1 MKRKNVLRKDFYME
15 IAKTLNRF
23 VSIFLIVAMG
33 VAFFSGIRA
42 SEPDLRYTAD
52 DYFDER
58 QLMDIRI
65 QGTMG
70 LTQDDVDAVKAVE
83 GVADAVGSYS
93 ADVVCWSEDNQKVF
107 KVMADMGEKNRIDVI
122 EGRMPEKAGE
132 ILIDAGTM
140 ENHSFSIGDTITFES
155 GDDSDILDT
164 FSTDTF
170 EVVGIGS
177 SPEFITF
184 TRGSTTIGDG
194 ELDSF
199 GIVTEDSFVLDVYTK
214 IDVWVEDA
222 VDEICY
228 TAAYDDAVARVLE
241 QLEDTV
247 ADARCEARYEEIR
260 GEAQDAIDDARK
272 ELDDARAQADAEL
285 ADALATLESS
295 QQELEEGESTL
306 NEEAQSLEDAKAQL
320 ADGLAQLESGRAE
333 LESRAAQLASGW
345 QQYYDGLEQYNA
357 QAAQYD
363 FDALRQQIADG
374 RAQLDEQAA
383 AIQAQKD
390 AAYAQAEEAARQEA
404 KTQVDAAFADQ
415 RQQLADAREE
425 LETLAQ
431 TLEQLQGQYDQLQT
445 QLSQVNAQIEAL
457 NAAGEAVPEEL
468 LQQQAALTQSAAAL
482 EPQLAYVQEQ
492 YDQNYASGMAQV
504 EAGEA
509 ALEQAYAQ
517 ALETAQAQAV
527 EAARAQVDEA
537 LASNEELTAGE
548 AAIAQGRAQLDA
560 SEQQLN
566 EAQQMLSEAKATLDA
581 TYAQLADG
589 QAQLDAGRQALAEN
603 EALLN
608 DSQAQ
613 IADGEAQ
620 IAEARQELEDGRKEL
635 EDGWKEYEDGKA
647 EAESELADGQ
657 QEITDAQADVDAI
670 EMPQW
675 YVSDRSSLS
684 GNAELGDNA
693 DRVGAIG
700 EIFPVMFFL
709 VAALISLTTMTR
721 MVEEERIQI
730 GTLKALGYSKGAIAK
745 KYIYYALLATIG
757 GSVVG
762 VLFGEKVFPY
772 IIVNAYKIVYPY
784 IPNTTIP
791 YDWYFGLMASLAAI
805 ICITAATFLACY
817 KELLAT
823 PASLMRPVPPKQG
836 RRILLERAGILW
848 RHLSFTQKSTL
859 RNLFRYKKRFFMT
872 IFGIGGCMALMIV
885 GFGLKDSIND
895 IVDLQYGKVQ
905 PYSGMVILDT
915 DAAQSDKDHLY
926 ETLDATSEVE
936 AYKNAYMQNMEIASA
951 SEDWEAYIVVPQ
963 DQENLSQF
971 LYFSN
976 RITGEEYTLDDS
988 GVIISEKTA
997 SMLDVKAGDTIRIKE
1012 DEFSSVDVQISA
1024 ICENYVGHY
1033 IYMTPALYESVFG
1046 KSVEYNA
1053 VFIRIA
1059 GNTEDAQTKVG
1070 QILLNED
1077 AIVSVSYMDSI
1088 KDSLNDM
1095 LGSLDIIVVVL
1106 IISAGMLA
1114 FIVLYNLNNININE
1128 RRRELATIKVLGFY
1142 DKEVAA
1148 YVYRENIYLTLIG
1161 MIFGC
1166 VLGKILHQFII
1177 VTVEIDSCMFGR
1189 IIYVPSYIFSMLLT
1203 VVFSILV
1210 NVAMFYKLR
1219 KIDMVESLKSVE

>member
-15 IAKTLNRF
+15 IAKTFNRF
-23 VSIFLIVAMG
+23 ISIFLIVAMG

-42 SEPDLRYTAD
+42 SEPDMRYTAD
-52 DYFDER
+52 DYFDEH

-70 LTQDDVDAVKAVE
+70 LTEDDVDAVKAVE

-107 KVMADMGEKNRIDVI
+107 KVMADMGDKNRIDVI

-140 ENHSFSIGDTITFES
+140 DSHNFSIGDTITFES
-155 GDDSDILDT
+155 GSDSDILDT
-164 FSTDTF
+164 FTTDTF
-170 EVVGIGS
+170 VVVGIGS

-194 ELDSF
+194 ELDAF
-199 GIVTEDSFVLDVYTK
+199 AVVTSDSFALDVYTK
-214 IDVWVEDA
+214 IDVWVEGASEEVAYTDA
-222 VDEICY
+222 YEDLVSQ
-228 TAAYDDAVARVLE
+228 VLSR
-241 QLEDTV
+241 LEDTV
-247 ADARCEARYEEIR
+247 TDARCEARYEQIR
-260 GEAQDAIDDARK
+260 QEAQDEIDEAQK
-272 ELDDARAQADAEL
+272 ELDDARVEADAEL

-295 QQELEEGESTL
+295 QQELEEGENTL
-306 NEEAQSLEDAKAQL
+306 EEEAQSLEAAKSQV
-320 ADGLAQLESGRAE
+320 ADGLAQLEDGLTQ
-333 LESRAAQLASGW
+333 LEASVSQLASGW
-345 QQYYDGLEQYNA
+345 QQYYDGLEQYNTLV
-357 QAAQYD
+357 AQYD

-374 RAQLDEQAA
+374 RAQLDEQEA

-390 AAYAQAEEAARQEA
+390 AAYAQAEETARQEA
-404 KTQVDAAFADQ
+404 KTQVDAAFDQQ
-415 RQQLADAREE
+415 RQELEAARQE
-425 LETLAQ
+425 LETLAD
-431 TLEQLQGQYDQLQT
+431 TLAQLQSQYDQLT
-445 QLSQVNAQIEAL
+445 GQLAVVNEQI
-457 NAAGEAVPEEL
+457 
-468 LQQQAALTQSAAAL
+468 AALEESGGTVPDTLVQQHTALVQEIAQL
-482 EPQLAYVQEQ
+482 EPQLSYVQSQ
-492 YDQNYASGMAQV
+492 YDDNYASGMAQI
-504 EAGEA
+504 EAGQA
-509 ALEQAYAQ
+509 ALDQAYDQ
-517 ALETAQAQAV
+517 ALSDAQAQAV

-537 LASNEELTAGE
+537 LAQNEEQIAGE
-548 AAIAQGRAQLDA
+548 AAIAEGRAQLDA

-566 EAQQMLSEAKATLDA
+566 EAQDTINAVKATLDA
-581 TYAQLADG
+581 TYTQLAEG
-589 QAQLDAGRQALAEN
+589 QAQLDAGLQELAES
-603 EALLN
+603 EALLA

-613 IADGEAQ
+613 IADGEEQ
-620 IAEARQELEDGRKEL
+620 IAQAREALEEGRQELEDG
-635 EDGWKEYEDGKA
+635 WQEYEDGKA

-693 DRVGAIG
+693 DRIRAIG
-700 EIFPVMFFL
+700 EIFPVLFFL

-730 GTLKALGYSKGAIAK
+730 GTLKALGYSKGSIAK
-745 KYIYYALLATIG
+745 KYIYYALLATIA

-772 IIVNAYKIVYPY
+772 IIINTYKIVYPY
-784 IPNTTIP
+784 IPNTSIP
-791 YDWYFGLMASLAAI
+791 YNWYYGLLASLAAI
-805 ICITAATFLACY
+805 VCITAATFLACY

-836 RRILLERAGILW
+836 RRIFLERITFLW
-848 RHLSFTQKSTL
+848 KHLSFTQKSTL

-872 IFGIGGCMALMIV
+872 VFGIGGCMALMIV
-885 GFGLKDSIND
+885 GFGLKDSIKD
-895 IVDLQYGKVQ
+895 IVELQYGKIQ
-905 PYSGMVILDT
+905 PYSGMVILDE
-915 DAAQSDKDHLY
+915 DADQSEKDHLY
-926 ETLDATSEVE
+926 ETMDETPEIA
-936 AYKNAYMQNMEIASA
+936 AYKNAYMVNMNIESD
-951 SEDWEAYIVVPQ
+951 SDDWEAYIVVPQ
-963 DQENLSQF
+963 DQENLDQF
-971 LYFSN
+971 LYFDD
-976 RITGEEYTLDDS
+976 RITGEEYTLDNT

-997 SMLDVKAGDTIRIKE
+997 SMLDVGVGDSIRIKE
-1012 DEFSSVDVQISA
+1012 DEFSSVEVTISA

-1033 IYMTPALYESVFG
+1033 IYMTPVLYEEAFG
-1046 KSVEYNA
+1046 KSVDYNA
-1053 VFIRIA
+1053 VLIRTA
-1059 GNTEDAQTKVG
+1059 DDTQDAQTSVG

-1088 KDSLNDM
+1088 KESLNDM
-1095 LGSLDIIVVVL
+1095 LGSLDIIIVVL
-1106 IISAGMLA
+1106 IISAGLLA

-1128 RRRELATIKVLGFY
+1128 RRRELASIKVLGFY
-1142 DKEVAA
+1142 DMEVAA
-1148 YVYRENIYLTLIG
+1148 YVYRENVYLTLIG

-1166 VLGKILHQFII
+1166 ILGKILHQFII

-1189 IIYVPSYIFSMLLT
+1189 EVYWLSYVYSMLLT
-1203 VVFSILV
+1203 VAFSILV